1 MEVTAGSAAAATRN
15 SQASNVTGNNLAET
29 FDNFLVLL
37 TTQLKNQD
45 PLSPLDSTQFTEQ
58 LATFTGVEQQI
69 NTNQRLDQLL
79 NLQAMSQVSAAVG
92 YIGNLVEAN
101 SNKVMLQDGQAAFSY
116 TLGGNT
122 AKTEILVVNAQGDT
136 VRTLRGDTNA
146 GAHKLV
152 WDGKNANGT
161 SLPEGVYSLQVRAD
175 DQDGKTVPA
184 SVTTTDRVTG
194 IDAGA
199 QGLDLLIGKL
209 AIPLNDI
216 LSVHEDGPQTTG
228 AAS

>member
-1 MEVTAGSAAAATRN
+1 MEVTAGSAAAATRS
-15 SQASNVTGNNLAET
+15 SQTSNVTGNNLAET

-122 AKTEILVVNAQGDT
+122 AKAEILVVNAQGDT

-161 SLPEGVYSLQVRAD
+161 SLPEGIYSIQVRAA

-184 SVTTTDRVTG
+184 SVTTTGRITG

-216 LSVHEDGPQTTG
+216 LSVHEDRPQTAG